1 VVAEEERSAMS
12 ILIGTLSL
20 KKAAN
25 VVGAVPFDEVEE
37 TMSSDEIVY
46 SARAYARKQFLDGLT
61 EEELEEGERF
71 LEPQI
76 AEAELQG
83 EAEIMNK
90 IYKAWLS
97 AIEISW
103 DSLLEHITD
112 GLYAVLDTSKKNFE
126 LEIFA
131 RDIKAKDKFFITLK
145 HTIEGYGLPSLDS
158 ANAKNLNMLMVY
170 GKVYGWRSP
179 FNQNFDRNLARIF

>member
-179 FNQNFDRNLARIF
+179 FNQNFEWKLARIF